1 MNGKIV
7 IIDDEKS
14 FLDSLYLFLKGMG
27 YSISLAV
34 NGKDGISLIE
44 KESPNLVLC
53 DLRMPGLSG
62 IEVLERIKSIDPNI
76 QVILLTAYDNISST
90 ISAMQK
96 GAYDYIQKPIDMNQL
111 KIRVSRAIENQV
123 LSQRLTAYITED
135 SDGFQIEKNLV
146 GKSPN
151 MREIFKYIGQLSSN
165 RVTVLLEG
173 ESGTGKELIAKII
186 HYTGTTK
193 NQPFIA
199 VNCTALTESLLESE
213 LFGHV
218 QGAFTGATGN
228 KKGKFELAG
237 EGTIFLDEI
246 SEISKKIQ
254 VKLLR
259 ILQEK
264 EYEKVGGEVTLPMRA
279 RIIAATNRNLSELVA
294 EGKFREDLYYRLQ
307 VFNIEVPPL
316 RERKSDIPLITVHLL
331 KKINAELHKSVNKI
345 PYEVMEKLQSHNWV
359 GNVRELENTLM
370 QAVVLSKG
378 DVLENE
384 NVLLSKKNI
393 LRKTKN
399 DESKMSL
406 ADVEK
411 RQIII
416 VLDKVNWNKQKACQ
430 ILGIT
435 KPTLYQK
442 LSKYE
447 IKKPEYN

>member
-1 MNGKIV
+1 MNGKLV

-14 FLDSLYLFLKGMG
+14 FRDTLSIFLKNLG
-27 YSISLAV
+27 YSVSIAV
-34 NGKDGISLIE
+34 NGQDGLSLIK

-62 IEVLERIKSIDPNI
+62 IEVLEKIKSIDPNI

-111 KIRVSRAIENQV
+111 KIRVSQAMENQQ
-123 LSQRLTAYITED
+123 LSQRLSAYITED
-135 SDGFQIEKNLV
+135 SEGFQIEKNLV

-151 MREIFKYIGQLSSN
+151 MREIFKYIGQLSLN
-165 RVTVLLEG
+165 KVTVLLEG

-218 QGAFTGATGN
+218 QGAFTGASN
-228 KKGKFELAG
+228 SKKGKFELAG

-259 ILQEK
+259 VLQEK
-264 EYEKVGGEVTLPMRA
+264 EFEKVGGEVTLPMRA
-279 RIIAATNRNLSELVA
+279 RIIAATNRKLSDLAA

-316 RERKSDIPLITVHLL
+316 RDRKSDIPLITVHLL

-345 PYEVMEKLQSHNWV
+345 PFEVMEKLQEHNWV

-378 DVLENE
+378 DVLETE
-384 NVLLSKKNI
+384 SILLSKKNV
-393 LRKTKN
+393 LRKSKS
-399 DESKMSL
+399 DEAKMSL

-442 LSKYE
+442 LNKYN
-447 IKKPEYN
+447 ISKPELN